1 MGIPIPTIVEKIAE
15 KKMIVMMTFYFIFQQ
30 IQNSLLTTGGLSIII
45 DNKLAYNTEGG
56 IGAIDID
63 IILNSLN

>member
-1 MGIPIPTIVEKIAE
+1 
-15 KKMIVMMTFYFIFQQ
+15 MTFYFLFQQ

-45 DNKLAYNTEGG
+45 DNKLAYNTEGV